1 MKKIKEFIEN
11 IDKYITLLIPI
22 IFLVFVLAIAFG
34 YGWVL
39 VEYGD
44 KPVSEVPAWV
54 LWLMFQNR

>member
-1 MKKIKEFIEN
+1 MKKIKEWIVDN
-11 IDKYITLLIPI
+11 IGTIICI
-22 IFLVFVLAIAFG
+22 IFIILVLALAFG

-44 KPVSEVPAWV
+44 KPISEVPSWV